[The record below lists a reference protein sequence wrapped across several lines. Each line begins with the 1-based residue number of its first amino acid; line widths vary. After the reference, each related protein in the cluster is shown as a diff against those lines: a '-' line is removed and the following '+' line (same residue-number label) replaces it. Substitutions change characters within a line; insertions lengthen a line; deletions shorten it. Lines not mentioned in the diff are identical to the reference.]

1 MEDDE
6 SFCPRIHEKDRE
18 KGYVAHTGEL
28 CVVFSDIAT
37 IKEKYCLFFISK
49 RRCLVM
55 SGLISN
61 KNARFRQGRCFYNY
75 SGGSK

>member
-1 MEDDE
+1 LKGEVSIKSNVEDDE

-37 IKEKYCLFFISK
+37 TKENI
-49 RRCLVM
+49 
-55 SGLISN
+55 
-61 KNARFRQGRCFYNY
+61 ACFLYPRE
-75 SGGSK
+75 GV